1 VSHRAL
7 ELGVPRQE
15 VEHARGAAAARAEL
29 GRLIL
34 ESRPVQLRA
43 LAVLGKYKQVVLDYM
58 L

>member
-1 VSHRAL
+1 L